1 MSYSKYLCY
10 FDNNNN
16 NNKLKKDKTN
26 GMFLL

>member
-10 FDNNNN
+10 FDNNN